1 MRARHMYATRLIARS
16 RHRGSEMIGLS
27 RLSPSFLDA
36 TPCGLCS
43 RRIGGARS
51 GSET

>member
-27 RLSPSFLDA
+27 RLSPSFLDH
-36 TPCGLCS
+36 PEL
-43 RRIGGARS
+43 S
-51 GSET
+51 GSVNRTKKL